1 VKDAPEIYKDFPNAS
16 WNSIISPA
24 ESKQINNG
32 LISSVFKVAK
42 KIFGVEDQFSPVD
55 NNKFAVVTW
64 NCSTSKENK
73 SLISIKR
80 KDGPVELITHDVSG
94 DNGHQITLF
103 DLDNLNVEV
112 NIEIDK
118 NIQSF
123 TINKNNIHLVDNIVT
138 FK

>member
-1 VKDAPEIYKDFPNAS
+1 MFPKLNNENDYIDIKNSLGFNEDYFLTAEEFVFNLIKKHDEQKLIVKDAPEIYKDFPNAS

-73 SLISIKR
+73 SLISIK
-80 KDGPVELITHDVSG
+80 KFY
-94 DNGHQITLF
+94 LF
-103 DLDNLNVEV
+103 NSFVK
-112 NIEIDK
+112 K
-118 NIQSF
+118 N
-123 TINKNNIHLVDNIVT
+123 
-138 FK
+138 